1 MNSVPPTALITG
13 ASRGLGRA
21 LAGRLAEQGWRLL
34 LTGRT
39 PDDLAL
45 AAAELARA
53 APTADVVARAGD
65 VADAAHREELV
76 GVVTRWGRLDLLV
89 NNASTLGP
97 TPLHRLEDLTP
108 EALSRILA
116 VNVVGPHALTRAMV
130 PLLRSDGG
138 VVLDISSDAAVEHYE
153 AWGGYAAS
161 KAALDRLA
169 LTLGTE
175 LSGIRAYAFD
185 PGDMRTAMHQE
196 AFPAEDISDRPLPED
211 VAVPAI
217 LDLLARRPPSGR
229 YRAGDLPQDRPDA
242 RSPEVT
248 STTPGDVA

>member
-1 MNSVPPTALITG
+1 MNSPPTALVTG

-34 LTGRT
+34 LTGRAA
-39 PDDLAL
+39 DDLAL
-45 AAAELARA
+45 AAAELART

-65 VADAAHREELV
+65 VADAAHREELL
-76 GVVTRWGRLDLLV
+76 GVVTVWGRLDLLV

-108 EALSRILA
+108 EALSRIFA
-116 VNVVGPHALTRAMV
+116 VNVVGPHAMTRVML
-130 PLLRSDGG
+130 PFLLADGG

-153 AWGGYAAS
+153 TWGGYAAS

-169 LTLGTE
+169 LTLGSE
-175 LSGIRAYAFD
+175 LSGIRAYALD

-196 AFPAEDISDRPLPED
+196 AFPGEDISDRPPPEE

-217 LDLLARRPPSGR
+217 LVLLARRPPSGR
-229 YRAGDLPQDRPDA
+229 YRAEDLLAESALD
-242 RSPEVT
+242 SPPEAT
-248 STTPGDVA
+248 STASGGMA